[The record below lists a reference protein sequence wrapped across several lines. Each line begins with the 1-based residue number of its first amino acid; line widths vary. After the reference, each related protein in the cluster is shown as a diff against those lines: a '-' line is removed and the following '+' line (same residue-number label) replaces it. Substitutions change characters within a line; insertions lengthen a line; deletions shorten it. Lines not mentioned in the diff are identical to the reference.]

1 MKNQREIKKK
11 DPEFYRKL
19 LALLIPMVVQN
30 LMNALVSAS
39 DALMVGT
46 LDQNSLSAVSLA
58 TQISFVLN
66 LFYAAITIGT
76 TVMVVYFLLN
86 LDEMI
91 KLPAVYRHYKK
102 YQWVN
107 NITKGGYRTMKNVE
121 RRDRQLPYISDA
133 EVMEQQMNA
142 RRLTQKLNT
151 IDRSDFDG
159 IAAIVKELFGKSEGA
174 FVNPPFYCD
183 YGFHIEVGKNF
194 FANYNCT
201 ILDVAKVKIGDNCQ
215 MAPNVA
221 IYTAGHPVH
230 PAARNSAYE
239 YGIEV
244 TIGDNVWIGGN
255 TVILPGVHIGDNVV
269 IGGGSV
275 VTKDI
280 PDWSIAAGNPCK
292 VIRKITEEDK
302 QYYFRDRKFDDE
314 AWEVIKNL

>member
-76 TVMVVYFLLN
+76 TVMVV

-107 NITKGGYRTMKNVE
+107 NITREDT
-121 RRDRQLPYISDA
+121 
-133 EVMEQQMNA
+133 EQ
-142 RRLTQKLNT
+142 
-151 IDRSDFDG
+151 
-159 IAAIVKELFGKSEGA
+159 
-174 FVNPPFYCD
+174 
-183 YGFHIEVGKNF
+183 
-194 FANYNCT
+194 
-201 ILDVAKVKIGDNCQ
+201 
-215 MAPNVA
+215 
-221 IYTAGHPVH
+221 
-230 PAARNSAYE
+230 
-239 YGIEV
+239 
-244 TIGDNVWIGGN
+244 
-255 TVILPGVHIGDNVV
+255 
-269 IGGGSV
+269 
-275 VTKDI
+275 
-280 PDWSIAAGNPCK
+280 
-292 VIRKITEEDK
+292 
-302 QYYFRDRKFDDE
+302 
-314 AWEVIKNL
+314 

>member
-39 DALMVGT
+39 DALMGGT

-107 NITKGGYRTMKNVE
+107 NITREDT
-121 RRDRQLPYISDA
+121 
-133 EVMEQQMNA
+133 EQ
-142 RRLTQKLNT
+142 
-151 IDRSDFDG
+151 
-159 IAAIVKELFGKSEGA
+159 
-174 FVNPPFYCD
+174 
-183 YGFHIEVGKNF
+183 
-194 FANYNCT
+194 
-201 ILDVAKVKIGDNCQ
+201 
-215 MAPNVA
+215 
-221 IYTAGHPVH
+221 
-230 PAARNSAYE
+230 
-239 YGIEV
+239 
-244 TIGDNVWIGGN
+244 
-255 TVILPGVHIGDNVV
+255 
-269 IGGGSV
+269 
-275 VTKDI
+275 
-280 PDWSIAAGNPCK
+280 
-292 VIRKITEEDK
+292 
-302 QYYFRDRKFDDE
+302 
-314 AWEVIKNL
+314 